1 MSPPEIRLRFDRGT
15 LLLDGSAPAAEM
27 EALPGVLWDP
37 RVGAFRAPAHRHPEL
52 CAAIV
57 ARRLSLQDDVLAI
70 DTLECQRPELR
81 PYQKSALLSWH
92 LAERRGVVVLPT
104 GAGKTRVAI
113 AALSDLGASALCIA
127 PTRALMHQWHDEIA
141 KVYAGPIGVLGD
153 GHKSVLP
160 ITVATFESA
169 LRAMP
174 RIGHRF
180 GLLVVDEA
188 HHAGGYLREEALEM
202 CAAPARLGLTATPP
216 DNSEVL
222 CRLVGPTVEQL
233 GVHDLAGRYLADFEI
248 FVLRLS
254 LDLDERRRY
263 EADQE
268 IFRDIFRQFREL
280 MPAGS
285 WADFTRVASRTQ
297 DGRDALA
304 AWRRMR
310 TLVAWTR
317 GKSRAVRELLRDSW
331 DCRVLVFTAD
341 NRTAYAIARE
351 HLIMPITCDIKKRER
366 ESALTAFREGRLRAL
381 VSARV
386 LNEGIDVPDAD
397 VAIIVGGTQGERE
410 HVQRIGRLLRPR
422 PGKRA
427 RVYELVTLST
437 AEARQSSERRKS
449 LVAPFGFGL

>member
-1 MSPPEIRLRFDRGT
+1 
-15 LLLDGSAPAAEM
+15 
-27 EALPGVLWDP
+27 
-37 RVGAFRAPAHRHPEL
+37 
-52 CAAIV
+52 
-57 ARRLSLQDDVLAI
+57 
-70 DTLECQRPELR
+70 
-81 PYQKSALLSWH
+81 
-92 LAERRGVVVLPT
+92 
-104 GAGKTRVAI
+104 
-113 AALSDLGASALCIA
+113 
-127 PTRALMHQWHDEIA
+127 
-141 KVYAGPIGVLGD
+141 
-153 GHKSVLP
+153 
-160 ITVATFESA
+160 
-169 LRAMP
+169 
-174 RIGHRF
+174 
-180 GLLVVDEA
+180 
-188 HHAGGYLREEALEM
+188 
-202 CAAPARLGLTATPP
+202 
-216 DNSEVL
+216 
-222 CRLVGPTVEQL
+222 
-233 GVHDLAGRYLADFEI
+233 
-248 FVLRLS
+248 
-254 LDLDERRRY
+254 
-263 EADQE
+263 
-268 IFRDIFRQFREL
+268 
-280 MPAGS
+280 
-285 WADFTRVASRTQ
+285 
-297 DGRDALA
+297 
-304 AWRRMR
+304 MR